1 MEKKDE
7 AEELMNALHKIEPLE
22 DVPTDVSSRFKE
34 TLANLAA
41 STAHT
46 QPKKNWLTGSNQF
59 ALAASFTLV
68 FALGAVFTLNSGIDQ
83 GDPIGI
89 SQNQGTNAP
98 VESDIKEDQL
108 LYSAGEGSIPEK
120 SNTPIKL
127 SDSAHDYLSIPAG
140 FQTTLGVGITW
151 NSPSTL
157 EPVMFKCLK
166 SIELDESTNTI
177 DAGFLK
183 KMAVTAIWAPI
194 SSSSWNVYLVDD
206 ACSVIE
212 KRYVENK

>member
-22 DVPTDVSSRFKE
+22 DVPTDVSSRFQE

-41 STAHT
+41 SAAHT

-108 LYSAGEGSIPEK
+108 LYSAGEGSIPEM
-120 SNTPIKL
+120 SNIPIKL
-127 SDSAHDYLSIPAG
+127 SNSTHDYSSIPAG
-140 FQTTLGVGITW
+140 LQKSLGVGITW
-151 NSPSTL
+151 NSPDAL
-157 EPVMFKCLK
+157 EQSEIKCLK
-166 SIELDESTNTI
+166 SIELDQSTNTI
-177 DAGFLK
+177 DTGFLN
-183 KMAVTAIWAPI
+183 KMAVTAIWVPI
-194 SSSSWNVYLVDD
+194 SSNSWNVFLVDE

-212 KRYVENK
+212 KKFVQNK

>member
-1 MEKKDE
+1 MEKRDK
-7 AEELMNALHKIEPLE
+7 AEELMNALHNIEPLE
-22 DVPTDVSSRFKE
+22 DVPTDVSSRFHE
-34 TLANLAA
+34 TLDKLALSA
-41 STAHT
+41 SHA

-68 FALGAVFTLNSGIDQ
+68 FALGAVFALNSGTEA
-83 GDPIGI
+83 GDPVVI
-89 SQNQGTNAP
+89 SQNQGSNTTEERV
-98 VESDIKEDQL
+98 VEEDQL
-108 LYSAGEGSIPEK
+108 LYSAGKGSIPEI

-127 SDSAHDYLSIPAG
+127 SDSAHDYLFIPVG
-140 FQTTLGVGITW
+140 FQKTLGVGITW
-151 NSPSTL
+151 NSPSKL
-157 EPVMFKCLK
+157 EPAMFKCLK

-177 DAGFLK
+177 DAGFLNK
-183 KMAVTAIWAPI
+183 LAVTAIWAPI

>member
-22 DVPTDVSSRFKE
+22 DVPTDVSSRFQE

-41 STAHT
+41 SAAHT

-108 LYSAGEGSIPEK
+108 LYSAGEGSIPEM
-120 SNTPIKL
+120 SSIPIKL
-127 SDSAHDYLSIPAG
+127 SNSTHDYSSIPAG
-140 FQTTLGVGITW
+140 LQKSLGVGITW
-151 NSPSTL
+151 NSPDAL
-157 EPVMFKCLK
+157 EQSEIKCLK
-166 SIELDESTNTI
+166 SIELDQSTNTI
-177 DAGFLK
+177 DTGFLN
-183 KMAVTAIWAPI
+183 KMAVTAIWVPI
-194 SSSSWNVYLVDD
+194 NSKSWNVFLVDE

-212 KRYVENK
+212 KKFVQNK

>member
-1 MEKKDE
+1 MEKRDK
-7 AEELMNALHKIEPLE
+7 AEELMSALHNIEPLE
-22 DVPTDVSSRFKE
+22 DVPTDVSSRFQE
-34 TLANLAA
+34 TLASLALSA
-41 STAHT
+41 SHAN
-46 QPKKNWLTGSNQF
+46 PKKNWLTDSNQF

-68 FALGAVFTLNSGIDQ
+68 FALGAVFTLNSGTDP

-108 LYSAGEGSIPEK
+108 LYSAGEGSIPK
-120 SNTPIKL
+120 TSNTPIKL
-127 SDSAHDYLSIPAG
+127 SNSAHDYLSIPAG
-140 FQTTLGVGITW
+140 FQKTLGVGITW

-157 EPVMFKCLK
+157 EPSMIKCLK
-166 SIELDESTNTI
+166 SLELDDSTNTI
-177 DAGFLK
+177 DTGFLN

-194 SSSSWNVYLVDD
+194 SSSSWSVYLMDE